1 MDLHLFGRLG
11 VRRRARISGGR
22 HHSGK
27 SAMRQRRLTLESLEL
42 RTLLSAATINWATQE
57 QTIAGFGSSSAWN
70 NLGSLDGSQQ
80 QLLWSTTNGAGL
92 SILRSKILSDT
103 SSSSWEIDSM
113 QKAQAM
119 GVTIFSTPWGPPA
132 AWKSNGNVA
141 DIVNGVATGGYL
153 LSADYQ
159 NYANWLAQYVINM
172 HNDGITVYA
181 VSMQNE
187 PDWQASYESC
197 LWTAQQFHDVLSIL
211 HDTLASDATTYP
223 YLANVKIILPEETH
237 WDSLNLVSQVMSDPT
252 ESNYANIIYADHT
265 YGDYS
270 NNNPITGLNG
280 HQIWETE
287 HTGTDPSQG
296 IQAGLDEATSIYHVV
311 AQNQASA
318 YVHWWT
324 NAGGGAGLLGGNW
337 QSTKLFSA
345 MENYSKFIRPGWAQ
359 VGESDDGGLDISAYK
374 NPNTGDFATVLV
386 NTSSSAITETINLN
400 GAYSPVLTPWVTSA
414 TLDVAQQQSIPA
426 LGNGGSYT
434 YTIPAKSIVT
444 LTGNATTT
452 PVSEKPVGLLATA
465 ATTSSIT
472 LSWTNNLTGAT
483 GYTVQ
488 RSTNG
493 TTWTTLSSSL
503 SSSTFTYTDSGLPVN
518 APYYYRVQANT
529 GTLDSNIVAEM
540 TQPPAPTNLTASY
553 NVSNQNVTL
562 NWTKS
567 GLSTTDYAVDVS
579 TDGGVT
585 WTTQTAGISSG
596 SGSAS
601 YTDTSAPELTT
612 LQYRVRAVYGSN
624 SSVPTSVAT
633 VTTTVLKA
641 PTGLSVMAGGS
652 SAVLKWTDGTTT
664 NSTVSVERSTDGTNW
679 AVIASVNHGVQ
690 TYTNSPVTEGGTYY
704 YRIRNYDGAATPPT
718 YSAYATASAV
728 TVPPAAPTHVE
739 VVFSPSPTL
748 MARVL
753 WVNNST
759 SDTAY
764 EVDRSGDGGNTW
776 TTLTNALPAN
786 STSYTDATVTGGQAY
801 EYRVEALTNA
811 LPSTSVATLS
821 ETASALPAPYAHGD
835 IGDAGT
841 VGLAGSASYDFS
853 TGTYTLNGAGADIW
867 NAADGFHFS
876 YTTLTGDGQISARV
890 TSVSNTNVW
899 AKAGLMFRNGTG
911 ADAAFADVVA
921 TPGSG
926 VSFQWRATAGG
937 TPGYAQVT
945 GITAPVW
952 LRLIRVGNQFSA
964 YYSPDNVT
972 WTQIGGSISIAMG
985 TTVYRGMVACS
996 HSSSQLA
1003 AATFTNVALTGTGNQ
1018 APTVATAAAAS
1029 QLPPPNAA
1037 TANLSVLGADDA
1049 GEGNLIYS
1057 WATSGT
1063 PPGAVVFSSN
1073 GQNASNSTVATFS
1086 AVGSYSF
1093 VVTITDQFGIS
1104 TTSTVNLT
1112 VNQAVSRIVISPS
1125 GVTLAPNSQRQFTAT
1140 AYDQF
1145 GAVFPTQ
1152 PSFVW
1157 SSSNSNL
1164 GSINPATGLYSAG
1177 NLQGITE
1184 VTATAGAVSGS
1195 ATVNVTTLPAP
1206 LAWYAMDATSG
1217 STVAD
1222 SSGHGYNGTATGS
1235 YSWTPGETSNA
1246 LALGGGYATL
1256 PGAFATSLQSITN
1269 FTISGWVR
1277 LTSIGNWARL
1287 FDFGTGTN
1295 VYMFLAP
1302 ADGNGY
1308 VRFAIT
1314 TGGGGAEQQLTT
1326 TTTLATNTWTFLAVT
1341 LSGTTGTLYI
1351 NGAAAKTNSSMT
1363 LNPSSLGNTS
1373 QDYLG
1378 KSQHGGDPTLQG
1390 SLDDVRIYNV
1400 GFSASQVTQLYDS
1413 YSPPTVAT
1421 PAAANPP
1428 TVTGTTSTLSALGA
1442 SSVNLPLTYTWSP
1455 IGTPPAPVMFS
1466 ENGTNVAK
1474 STVATFSK
1482 AGMYTLGVTIVDSYG
1497 QFATSSVAENVQ
1509 QTLTGLSVSP
1519 STANITGGVSQQF
1532 TATANDQFGQPMASQ
1547 PTIAWTL
1554 LSGPGSLTGGG
1565 LYTPP
1570 YASGSAT
1577 VQASAG
1583 GFVQTAS
1590 ASYAAQA
1597 QWNAASSSSWTTGGN
1612 WTDAFTSAILAA
1624 PGVRGLTGDTVFFA
1638 SNMGPIAT
1646 LDGANPTLAG
1656 ITFNSATTSYTIA
1669 PGSGGTLQMNGGT
1682 SNASIQATAGS
1693 HSIAAQLSLLS
1704 NLTIS
1709 AAAGSSLT
1717 ISGAISG
1724 TGQSLTKTGAG
1735 TLTLSGANSFTG
1747 GTTVTGG
1754 SLVVESG
1761 ASLGGSLA
1769 ISGGSVVTIAAS
1781 DANGN
1786 PLNSVATSNTSTA
1799 IDATTGSPQP
1809 VPPTAASVSAVAAT
1823 STLTS
1828 TAASSEPPM
1837 SVAVASSSHGS
1848 AGSALLVKSNSSDL
1862 AGLIAL
1868 QSSNETGG
1876 VSALAYSVSD
1886 ESERSSLLTNTGVP
1900 STSDAATFLE
1910 RETAVAANGNG
1921 ELLHRDAVAAAS
1933 ADADVL
1939 EWAASTPASR
1949 PSTTDADISLL
1960 PDELLDAI
1968 GQHWMG

>member
-27 SAMRQRRLTLESLEL
+27 SAMPQRRLTLESLES

-80 QLLWSTTNGAGL
+80 QLLWSTTNGGGL

-141 DIVNGVATGGYL
+141 DIVNGVATGGFL

-172 HNDGITVYA
+172 HNDGITVCA

-211 HDTLASDATTYP
+211 HDTLANDAATYP

-237 WDSLNLVSQVMSDPT
+237 WDSLGLVSQVMSDPT
-252 ESNYANIIYADHT
+252 ESNYANLIYADHT

-318 YVHWWT
+318 FVHWWT

-337 QSTKLFSA
+337 QSTKLLSA

-359 VGESDDGGLDISAYK
+359 VGESDDGGLEISAYK
-374 NPNTGDFATVLV
+374 NPATGDFATVLV

-400 GAYSPVLTPWVTSA
+400 GAYSPELTPWVTSA

-426 LGNGGSYT
+426 TGNGGSYT

-472 LSWTNNLTGAT
+472 LSWTNYLTGAT

-488 RSTNG
+488 RSSNG
-493 TTWTTLSSSL
+493 TSWTTLSSSL
-503 SSSTFTYTDSGLPVN
+503 SSSTYTYTDSGLPAN
-518 APYYYRVQANT
+518 TPYYYRVQANN
-529 GTLDSNIVAEM
+529 GTLESNIVAAM

-553 NVSNQNVTL
+553 NASNQTVTL
-562 NWTKS
+562 NWTKN

-601 YTDTSAPELTT
+601 YTDTSAPELAT
-612 LQYRVRAVYGSN
+612 LKYRVRAVYGSN
-624 SSVPTSVAT
+624 SSAPTSVAT

-641 PTGLSVMAGGS
+641 PTGLSVTAGGN

-664 NSTVSVERSTDGTNW
+664 NSTVSVERSTDGANW
-679 AVIASVNHGVQ
+679 TVIASVNHGVQ

-704 YRIRNYDGAATPPT
+704 YRVRNYDSAATPPT

-739 VVFSPSPTL
+739 VVFSPLPAL

-764 EVDRSGDGGNTW
+764 EVDRSADGGNTW
-776 TTLTNALPAN
+776 TTLTNSLPAN
-786 STSYTDATVTGGQAY
+786 STSYTDATVTGGLTY
-801 EYRVEALTNA
+801 EYRVEALINA
-811 LPSTSVATLS
+811 LPSTSMTTLS
-821 ETASALPAPYAHGD
+821 EMVSALPGPYAHGD
-835 IGDAGT
+835 IGDAGAL
-841 VGLAGSASYDFS
+841 GLAGSASYNS
-853 TGTYTLNGAGADIW
+853 SSGTYTLNGAGADIW
-867 NAADGFHFS
+867 NAADGFQFA

-890 TSVSNTNVW
+890 TSLSNTNVW
-899 AKAGLMFRNGTG
+899 AKAGLMVRNGTG

-921 TPGSG
+921 TAGSG

-937 TPGYAQVT
+937 TPGYAQIT
-945 GITAPVW
+945 GITTPVW
-952 LRLIRVGNQFSA
+952 LRLTRVGNQFSA

-972 WTQIGGSISIAMG
+972 WTQIGGNVSIAMA

-996 HSSSQLA
+996 HNSGQLTT
-1003 AATFTNVALTGTGNQ
+1003 ATFTNVAVTGTGNQ

-1029 QLPPPNAA
+1029 QLPLPNA
-1037 TANLSVLGADDA
+1037 TSANLSVLGADDA

-1063 PPGAVVFSSN
+1063 PPAPVVFSSN
-1073 GQNASNSTVATFS
+1073 GQNASKTTVATFS

-1093 VVTITDQFGIS
+1093 VVTIADQFGLS
-1104 TTSTVNLT
+1104 TTSAVNLT
-1112 VNQAVSRIVISPS
+1112 VNQAVNNIVISPS
-1125 GVTLAPNSQRQFTAT
+1125 GVTLVPNSQRQFTAT

-1145 GAVFPTQ
+1145 GAALSSQ

-1164 GSINPATGLYSAG
+1164 GSINPATGLYSAS
-1177 NLQGITE
+1177 NLQGTTT

-1195 ATVNVTTLPAP
+1195 ATVNVSTLPAP
-1206 LAWYAMDATSG
+1206 LAWYRFDDGSG
-1217 STVAD
+1217 TIAAD
-1222 SSGHGYNGTATGS
+1222 SSGNGLAGTLANSPTWTTGESGGGLAFNGTSQYVNVPALNLN
-1235 YSWTPGETSNA
+1235 SN
-1246 LALGGGYATL
+1246 TV
-1256 PGAFATSLQSITN
+1256 
-1269 FTISGWVR
+1269 TISGWIKRNGTQSDYTGVVFYR
-1277 LTSIGNWARL
+1277 NGS
-1287 FDFGTGTN
+1287 GTGSGISLRSTG
-1295 VYMFLAP
+1295 MLAYHWN
-1302 ADGNGY
+1302 D
-1308 VRFAIT
+1308 
-1314 TGGGGAEQQLTT
+1314 
-1326 TTTLATNTWTFLAVT
+1326 
-1341 LSGTTGTLYI
+1341 LSGTYSWSSGLTVP
-1351 NGAAAKTNSSMT
+1351 NGVWTFVALVITPSNATMYMQPAGSSMQSAVNAVANAAQAFSGVT
-1363 LNPSSLGNTS
+1363 CIG
-1373 QDYLG
+1373 QD
-1378 KSQHGGDPTLQG
+1378 SAGGRFFNG
-1390 SLDDVRIYNV
+1390 SADDVRIYNASLT
-1400 GFSASQVTQLYDS
+1400 SAQITQLYDS
-1413 YSPPTVAT
+1413 YFPPTVAT

-1455 IGTPPAPVMFS
+1455 LGTPPAPVAFS
-1466 ENGTNVAK
+1466 ANGTNGAK

-1497 QFATSSVAENVQ
+1497 QFATSNVTVNVQ
-1509 QTLTGLSVSP
+1509 QTLTGLGVSP
-1519 STANITGGVSQQF
+1519 ATANITGGGSQQF

-1547 PTIAWTL
+1547 PTVAWTL
-1554 LSGPGSLTGGG
+1554 LSGAGSLTGGG

-1583 GFVQTAS
+1583 GFMQTAS
-1590 ASYAAQA
+1590 TSYAAQA

-1612 WTDAFTSAILAA
+1612 WTDAFTNAMLAA
-1624 PGVRGLTGDTVFFA
+1624 PGVRGLTGDTVLFT

-1656 ITFNSATTSYTIA
+1656 VTFNSATTSYTIA
-1669 PGSGGTLQMNGGT
+1669 PGAGGTLQMNGGT
-1682 SNASIQATAGS
+1682 SNASIQAAAGS
-1693 HSIAAQLSLLS
+1693 HSITAPLSLLS
-1704 NLTIS
+1704 NLTIN

-1717 ISGAISG
+1717 ISGTISG

-1735 TLTLSGANSFTG
+1735 TLTVGGANSFTG
-1747 GTTVTGG
+1747 GTTVAGG
-1754 SLVVESG
+1754 SLVVENG
-1761 ASLGGSLA
+1761 ASLGGSLV
-1769 ISGGSVVTIAAS
+1769 IGGGSVVTIAAS
-1781 DANGN
+1781 DAKGN
-1786 PLNSVATSNTSTA
+1786 PLNAPAASNTGASISATPSST
-1799 IDATTGSPQP
+1799 QP
-1809 VPPTAASVSAVAAT
+1809 APPTAGPAAAVATA
-1823 STLTS
+1823 SALTLPT
-1828 TAASSEPPM
+1828 ASSEPPIPVVVAANTLRSSGST
-1837 SVAVASSSHGS
+1837 SVA
-1848 AGSALLVKSNSSDL
+1848 KSNFLDS
-1862 AGLIAL
+1862 AGLIAS
-1868 QSSNETGG
+1868 QSSSETGDVPDLAFR
-1876 VSALAYSVSD
+1876 VSA
-1886 ESERSSLLTNTGVP
+1886 ESKRSSLLTNAGVS
-1900 STSDAATFLE
+1900 STSDTATLLE
-1910 RETAVAANGNG
+1910 RQTAISANGNG
-1921 ELLHRDAVAAAS
+1921 ELRRRDAVASAI
-1933 ADADVL
+1933 ADANILD
-1939 EWAASTPASR
+1939 WAASTPATR
-1949 PSTTDADISLL
+1949 PSEADAYISLL
-1960 PDELLDAI
+1960 SDDLLEAI
-1968 GQHWMG
+1968 GQHC